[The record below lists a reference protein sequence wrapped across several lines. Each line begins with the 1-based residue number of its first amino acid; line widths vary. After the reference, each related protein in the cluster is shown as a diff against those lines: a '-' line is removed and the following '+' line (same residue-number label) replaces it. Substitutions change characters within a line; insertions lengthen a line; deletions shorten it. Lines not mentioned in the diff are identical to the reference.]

1 MKIGIFDSGV
11 GGLTVLKSLSEKYNA
26 EYIYIGDNKNCP
38 YGEKTKDELL
48 TFAVRI
54 VNYFIKQGISIIVI
68 ACNTCCANVL
78 DDLRVM
84 YKEITFIGVIESTIN
99 RFIKLNKN
107 NVLVIGTNATIK
119 TNIYETKLKEKNNN
133 LVVTSL
139 ATPLLVPLIEDG
151 IDVKKVLDNYLEPYK
166 DIDSIILG
174 CTHYKL
180 IEDKIDRNI
189 TIVNSSDCVVD
200 NIKDFIIPVDK
211 LKITIYTTGDKCKF
225 SKLSTRIIGLKAKH
239 IDI

>member
-48 TFAVRI
+48 KYAIRI
-54 VNYFIKQGISIIVI
+54 VNYFIQQGISVIVI

-99 RFIKLNKN
+99 RFIKQNKN

-139 ATPLLVPLIEDG
+139 ATPLLVPLI
-151 IDVKKVLDNYLEPYK
+151 DNYLEPYK

-189 TIVNSSDCVVD
+189 TIVNSSDCIVD
-200 NIKDFIIPVDK
+200 NIKDFIKPVDK
-211 LKITIYTTGDKCKF
+211 LKMTIYTTGDKHKF

>member
-11 GGLTVLKSLSEKYNA
+11 GGLTVLKSLSDKYNA

-38 YGEKTKDELL
+38 YGEKTKCELL
-48 TFAVRI
+48 SYAIRI
-54 VNYFIKQGISIIVI
+54 VDYFIQQGIGIIVV

-78 DDLRVM
+78 DNLRVM
-84 YKEITFIGVIESTIN
+84 YKEITFIGVIDSTIN
-99 RFIKLNKN
+99 RFIKENKN

-119 TNIYETKLKEKNNN
+119 TNIYETKLKNKNNN

-139 ATPLLVPLIEDG
+139 ATPLLVPLIEEG
-151 IDVKKVLDNYLEPYK
+151 IDVKNVLDNYLEPYK
-166 DIDSIILG
+166 DIDSLILG

-189 TIVNSSDCVVD
+189 TIVNSSDCVAYD
-200 NIKDFIIPVDK
+200 IKKLIKQSDK
-211 LKITIYTTGDKCKF
+211 LKITIYTTGDKYKF
-225 SKLSTRIIGLKAKH
+225 SKLSRRIIGLDAEY
-239 IDI
+239 IDL

>member
-48 TFAVRI
+48 KYAIRI
-54 VNYFIKQGISIIVI
+54 VNYFIQQGISVIVI

-99 RFIKLNKN
+99 RFIKQNK
-107 NVLVIGTNATIK
+107 
-119 TNIYETKLKEKNNN
+119 
-133 LVVTSL
+133 
-139 ATPLLVPLIEDG
+139 
-151 IDVKKVLDNYLEPYK
+151 
-166 DIDSIILG
+166 
-174 CTHYKL
+174 
-180 IEDKIDRNI
+180 
-189 TIVNSSDCVVD
+189 
-200 NIKDFIIPVDK
+200 
-211 LKITIYTTGDKCKF
+211 
-225 SKLSTRIIGLKAKH
+225 
-239 IDI
+239 

>member
-48 TFAVRI
+48 KYAIRI
-54 VNYFIKQGISIIVI
+54 VNYFIQQGISVIVI

-99 RFIKLNKN
+99 RFIKQNKN

-139 ATPLLVPLIEDG
+139 ATPLLVPLI
-151 IDVKKVLDNYLEPYK
+151 
-166 DIDSIILG
+166 
-174 CTHYKL
+174 
-180 IEDKIDRNI
+180 
-189 TIVNSSDCVVD
+189 
-200 NIKDFIIPVDK
+200 
-211 LKITIYTTGDKCKF
+211 
-225 SKLSTRIIGLKAKH
+225 
-239 IDI
+239 

>member
-48 TFAVRI
+48 KYAIRI
-54 VNYFIKQGISIIVI
+54 VNYFIQQGISVIVI

-99 RFIKLNKN
+99 RFIKQNKN

-139 ATPLLVPLIEDG
+139 ATPLLVPLIEEG
-151 IDVKKVLDNYLEPYK
+151 IDVKNVLDNYLEPYK

-189 TIVNSSDCVVD
+189 TIVNSSDCIVD
-200 NIKDFIIPVDK
+200 NIKDFIKPVDK
-211 LKITIYTTGDKCKF
+211 KWK
-225 SKLSTRIIGLKAKH
+225 SRQ
-239 IDI
+239 